1 MLGSKRALAAV
12 VAGATLLG
20 GTGAALAHGP
30 GLPGLGLGGGDG
42 QTALLNQV
50 ATNLGVSNAKLRSAI
65 KDALKA
71 QVDQAQKDGAITAAQ
86 ATAQKQRIDAGTV
99 HVGVGGPAVGVDVLG
114 AAADYLGVTVASLR
128 TSLAGGKSLA
138 DVAQDKGKTAAGLQD
153 AIVAK
158 ATTALAAAVAA
169 GDLTD
174 AQRDTALTR
183 LKANVDDIVTDTH
196 VRGGPPP
203 AGPMGAGMGMRM
215 HR

>member
-12 VAGATLLG
+12 VAGAALLG
-20 GTGAALAHGP
+20 GAGAALAHGGP
-30 GLPGLGLGGGDG
+30 GPLGPGGGEG

-71 QVDQAQKDGAITAAQ
+71 QVDQRQKDGTITAAQ
-86 ATAQKQRIDAGTV
+86 ATAQKQRIDAGAV
-99 HVGVGGPAVGVDVLG
+99 HVGVGGPGVGVDVLG

-138 DVAQDKGKTAAGLQD
+138 DVAQDRGKTAAGLQD

-158 ATTALAAAVAA
+158 ATSALAAAVAA
-169 GDLTD
+169 GDLTA
-174 AQRDTALTR
+174 AQRDAALTR
-183 LKANVDDIVTDTH
+183 LKANVADLVAH
-196 VRGGPPP
+196 AGGRRGPPP
-203 AGPMGAGMGMRM
+203 MGPMGMRM

>member
-20 GTGAALAHGP
+20 GTGAALAHGGP
-30 GLPGLGLGGGDG
+30 GLLGLGPGGG
-42 QTALLNQV
+42 RTALLNQV
-50 ATNLGVSNAKLRSAI
+50 ATNLGVSNAKLRSAV

-71 QVDQAQKDGAITAAQ
+71 QVDQRLKDGAITAAQ

-99 HVGVGGPAVGVDVLG
+99 HVGLGGPSADVDLLG

-183 LKANVDDIVTDTH
+183 LKANVADVVAHTGVGD
-196 VRGGPPP
+196 RPRLGP
-203 AGPMGAGMGMRM
+203 AGLGPGMRM